1 MAHRTYVLDDDP
13 DTEAFT
19 LEDFLSNNEG
29 LDDTEKDQVTNL
41 KVGESYLLGGG
52 AAAEFT
58 IRRIA

>member
-1 MAHRTYVLDDDP
+1 MNQQYVLDDDP

-29 LDDTEKDQVTNL
+29 LDDAEKEHVTNL
-41 KVGESYLLGGG
+41 KVGEEYLLGGG
-52 AAAEFT
+52 AAAEFM